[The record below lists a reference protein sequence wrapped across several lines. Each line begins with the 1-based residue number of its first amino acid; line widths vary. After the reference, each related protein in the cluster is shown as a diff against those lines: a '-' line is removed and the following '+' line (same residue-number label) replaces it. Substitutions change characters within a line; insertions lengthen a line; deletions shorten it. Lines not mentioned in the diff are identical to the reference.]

1 MKKVWESLGFTEARD
16 GEARPAPQ
24 RTAPAPAARPTAV
37 PRSTN
42 SGGLSGFGGGSLRR
56 NQEPAFATIH
66 TVRPTRYAE
75 AEDIAITF
83 REGSPMIIDLSGML
97 DSEVRRM
104 IDFLSGL
111 VKGLEGEIKR
121 VSEQGKVYMLTPYG
135 VDLVEN
141 APEAAPVQSVEAD
154 FLS

>member
-16 GEARPAPQ
+16 GEARPAASRQ
-24 RTAPAPAARPTAV
+24 APAPAARPTAV
-37 PRSTN
+37 PRST
-42 SGGLSGFGGGSLRR
+42 SSGFTGGSLRR

-75 AEDIAITF
+75 AEGIATTF

-97 DSEVRRM
+97 ETEVRRM

-111 VKGLEGEIKR
+111 TQGLEGRIER

-135 VDLVEN
+135 VSLVETT
-141 APEAAPVQSVEAD
+141 PEEEPVRNVDTD

>member
-16 GEARPAPQ
+16 GEARPAASRQ
-24 RTAPAPAARPTAV
+24 APAPTARPTAV
-37 PRSTN
+37 PRATS
-42 SGGLSGFGGGSLRR
+42 SGFTGGSLRR

-75 AEDIAITF
+75 AEGIAETF
-83 REGSPMIIDLSGML
+83 REGSPMIIDLSRML
-97 DSEVRRM
+97 ETEVRRM

-111 VKGLEGEIKR
+111 TKGLEGRIER
-121 VSEQGKVYMLTPYG
+121 VSEQGKVYMLTPFG
-135 VDLVEN
+135 VSLVEEV
-141 APEAAPVQSVEAD
+141 ADEAPVQNVDTD